1 MNYRS
6 ITYCTSNEERLR
18 EVIFDYERTWW
29 EVLLRR
35 PGKTEVWV
43 GGTIWYNKHTG
54 QRASGAKAAEIDQ
67 AVRWSQ
73 IETRRL
79 EKDIG

>member
-6 ITYCTSNEERLR
+6 ITFCTSNEERLR
-18 EVIFDYERTWW
+18 EVVFDYERTWW
-29 EVLLRR
+29 ESLLLR
-35 PGKTEVWV
+35 PGKTVVWV
-43 GGTIWYNKHTG
+43 GGTVWYNKHTG
-54 QRASGAKAAEIDQ
+54 QRASGAKAIEIDQ

-73 IETRRL
+73 IEARRL